1 MPRRLNVLQ
10 ASCTAVLLSGA
21 AAMAQE
27 ACQSY
32 TVKVGDN
39 LRSIARLAYGDGD
52 MYRVVYDAN
61 IAIIG
66 PEADLI
72 VIGAILAIPCNPNA
86 PVVTAAAEPEPEA
99 LTTVVATAPE
109 PAAEPPTPPAV
120 EVLTPAA
127 AAAPKATAG
136 EKAIS
141 FVTGNGYA
149 PFSDEMLA
157 GGGMMTQLVEM
168 AAFRADPSLPY
179 TITFINDW
187 QAHIDALLPSGAYDL
202 SFPWARPNCDA
213 PETLTAG
220 DLSRCDSFVFSDP
233 LFEIVEGFYMTRDGG
248 LAEAAR
254 YDALFGKRV
263 CRPEART
270 TGVLDGVGLTGG
282 AVELMRPVTA
292 DECFLALVQGKTDL
306 VSMDVDA
313 ADAAIARLQ
322 LGATVVQNPQL
333 ATIQTLHVIA
343 HKSNERAVKVVEM
356 LNEGVTEMY
365 LSGEW
370 YDIVS
375 TALAQGRQ

>member
-1 MPRRLNVLQ
+1 MPRRLTVLK
-10 ASCTAVLLSGA
+10 ASCMTVLLSGTA
-21 AAMAQE
+21 VLAQE

-32 TVKVGDN
+32 TVSAGDN

-52 MYRVVYDAN
+52 MYRVLYDAN

-72 VIGAILAIPCNPNA
+72 NVGSVLAIPCNPNA
-86 PVVTAAAEPEPEA
+86 PAVATAAVVAEPEVVETVAAAEP
-99 LTTVVATAPE
+99 VVKQ
-109 PAAEPPTPPAV
+109 AEPV
-120 EVLTPAA
+120 VMEVITPAA
-127 AAAPKATAG
+127 AAAPKAAAG
-136 EKAIS
+136 QKAIS

-168 AAFRADPSLPY
+168 AAFRSDPSLPY

-202 SFPWARPNCDA
+202 SFPWARPNCEA

-220 DLSRCDSFVFSDP
+220 DLSRCESFVFSDP

-248 LAEAAR
+248 LADAVR
-254 YDALFGKRV
+254 YDTLFGKRI

-270 TGVLDGVGLTGG
+270 TGVLDSVGLTGG
-282 AVELMRPVTA
+282 AVELMRPATA

-306 VSMDVDA
+306 VAMDVDA

-343 HKSNERAVKVVEM
+343 HKSNDRAVKVVEM
-356 LNEGVTEMY
+356 LNAGVTEMY
-365 LSGEW
+365 VSGEW